1 MDCEFAQ
8 LAPGPSS
15 CSSGPLS
22 PIPFDYIFLLVALPH
37 TVHSIRPQR
46 TLKKFL
52 GVYWRY
58 STRLLRLDRLLL
70 NSSDGRDWTQPAKPG
85 RVESIIWNALDI
97 PFRLLFGSYQSAATF
112 ARVPAQ
118 DRVVLLSVK
127 VRGSTRREGMFI
139 PLDDRRQPKTEHD
152 KLKMIRQDLL
162 SRKADRNPVKD
173 FKVVYLPEK
182 WRTRVHVFI
191 LSLLAGGGATM
202 GLATLG
208 PIVLGREILKGRF
221 GQVHDGYSF
230 VSFTYLAL

>member
-37 TVHSIRPQR
+37 TIHSIRPQR

-97 PFRLLFGSYQSAATF
+97 PFRLLFGSYQSDATF

-162 SRKADRNPVKD
+162 SRKADRNPVMD
-173 FKVVYLPEK
+173 FKVVFLPEK

-191 LSLLAGGGATM
+191 LSMLAGGGATM

-230 VSFTYLAL
+230 VSFTYLA